1 MTAEDGVADTL
12 SARLATLGADRS
24 RVLSLQGWEI
34 ANENPKRKREGVLTL
49 QDLPVLEKA
58 LAKAKPVLLV
68 VDPIQAFLGPGVD
81 MSKAEQVRP
90 ILAGL
95 ARLAERHGCAALA
108 IQHLTKATTSHAIFR
123 GLGSIDLVGA
133 ARSVLLAGA
142 DPATKER
149 ALVQIKTLSPKR
161 LQRSATKS
169 PATVASSGRARRNS
183 RPATSSRPKL
193 RPPTVAPSRPRES
206 CSRTW
211 SRVAPPSRMRS
222 MPRPSAPGSRRARLA
237 GRRKAWGS
245 CPTARAA
252 RASTAARALARLHA
266 SRSHPR
272 ARRQGP
278 ARPLQGS
285 HPWHRWQVE
294 PLNISR
300 GATNAFQE
308 TNQETTESLEGVQ
321 EHHGA
326 LNWSL
331 DK

>member
-1 MTAEDGVADTL
+1 MISRGHSFSAADGLEHEPREPATVIYMTAEDGVADTL

-149 ALVQIKTLSPKR
+149 ALVQIKNSLAKE
-161 LQRSATKS
+161 A
-169 PATVASSGRARRNS
+169 PAIGYEVTGEVASSGRARRNS
-183 RPATSSRPKL
+183 RPATSSRPNSAR
-193 RPPTVAPSRPRES
+193 RPWLPQ
-206 CSRTW
+206 
-211 SRVAPPSRMRS
+211 
-222 MPRPSAPGSRRARLA
+222 
-237 GRRKAWGS
+237 GR
-245 CPTARAA
+245 ARAA
-252 RASTAARALARLHA
+252 RGHGREWPRRL
-266 SRSHPR
+266 
-272 ARRQGP
+272 
-278 ARPLQGS
+278 
-285 HPWHRWQVE
+285 E
-294 PLNISR
+294 
-300 GATNAFQE
+300 
-308 TNQETTESLEGVQ
+308 
-321 EHHGA
+321 
-326 LNWSL
+326 
-331 DK
+331 